1 MDARSLFDPCHF
13 RRRRTFSSVL
23 IAVVLAM
30 IATAT
35 VPSTPASAAP
45 DGAIG
50 LPDRVVGGYW
60 TYWGAPRLA
69 DVPAEYNTVYLF
81 SARPV
86 GGQPGST
93 GAVFFEQSVQTEASL
108 VADIA
113 ALRSQ
118 GRAVILSVG
127 GAGEYL
133 NINTRAREDA
143 FVASIVEIH
152 DRLGGFD
159 GLDWNIESSDLPVAN
174 MVSASQRLKQRFGSD
189 FAITTPPAP
198 WRAAEMT
205 FVRALRD
212 AGALDLVTPQ
222 YYDLTGLNTEAA
234 RRDHAVNNI
243 GQWVT
248 AAGGADKVGFGFRN
262 VGAASE
268 TMSVASSVQVWQEAS
283 ARHPGLRGAMVWS
296 IDLDR
301 GINYRFARDMAAVI
315 HD

>member
-1 MDARSLFDPCHF
+1 VPCSARTGRGHLAHDPALAIPPDGLVLSGHGEARSFLVVNAAVGSTVVFDEVESGTTP
-13 RRRRTFSSVL
+13 
-23 IAVVLAM
+23 
-30 IATAT
+30 
-35 VPSTPASAAP
+35 VPEPVPTPI
-45 DGAIG
+45 GGG
-50 LPDRVVGGYW
+50 LPARVVGGYW

-69 DVPAEYNTVYLF
+69 DVPAQYNTVYLF

-93 GAVFFEQSVQTEASL
+93 GAVFFEQSVQSEASF

-113 ALRSQ
+113 ALRDS

-133 NINTRAREDA
+133 NTGTRAREDA
-143 FVASIVEIH
+143 FVASIVSIY

-159 GLDWNIESSDLPVAN
+159 GLDWNIESADLPIAN
-174 MVSASQRLKQRFGSD
+174 MVSAS
-189 FAITTPPAP
+189 
-198 WRAAEMT
+198 E
-205 FVRALRD
+205 
-212 AGALDLVTPQ
+212 
-222 YYDLTGLNTEAA
+222 
-234 RRDHAVNNI
+234 RRDHAVANI

-262 VGAASE
+262 VGPASE
-268 TMSVASSVQVWQEAS
+268 TMTVASAVQVWEEAS

-296 IDLDR
+296 IELDR
-301 GINYRFARDMAAVI
+301 SINYGFARDLAAAI